1 MKSVRIMFSANQVSA
16 GNKLIVTVLLLPVI
30 LTGCTYST
38 TLSPPADS
46 RNIHFSATVPADLES
61 LPLSAMYR
69 SNKCT
74 RTRTSGSGK
83 SYEVPGFNSAKYPL
97 SVTASGDVTADI
109 PVNGGGYCDW
119 QLSNIKFEVRLK
131 NSQMIDSEI
140 TTNHGF
146 KTVLVTD
153 NNAPQ
158 AFNGGYI
165 PRSGDFSES
174 LVLFPLISEVFLGN
188 PRKVFWLIGESDT
201 LTYRLSG
208 TDNVHLTVNYESNM
222 LSRWIDV
229 KEKKEGNS
237 PIMTY
242 PNGEIDPDPEIFPNY
257 KKLLKIREERKN
269 HVQR

>member
-1 MKSVRIMFSANQVSA
+1 MNLQNSLR
-16 GNKLIVTVLLLPVI
+16 LTVLLPAVI
-30 LTGCTYST
+30 LTGCAYST
-38 TLSPPADS
+38 TLSPPTDS

-69 SNKCT
+69 SEKCT
-74 RTRTSGSGK
+74 RNRTSGSGK

-97 SVTASGDVTADI
+97 SITATGDVSADI

-119 QLSNIKFEVRLK
+119 QLSNIKFEVQLK
-131 NSQMIDSEI
+131 NPQMIDSGI

-146 KTVLVTD
+146 ETVFITD

-165 PRSGDFSES
+165 SHQGDFGES
-174 LVLFPLISEVFLGN
+174 LLLFPLISELFLG
-188 PRKVFWLIGESDT
+188 KHEKIFWLISESDSR
-201 LTYRLSG
+201 TYRLSG
-208 TDNVHLTVNYESNM
+208 TDNVHLTVNYERDM
-222 LSRWIDV
+222 LSRWTGV

-242 PNGEIDPDPEIFPNY
+242 PNGEIDPDPEIYPNY
-257 KKLLKIREERKN
+257 KKLLKIREERKSN
-269 HVQR
+269 VQR

>member
-1 MKSVRIMFSANQVSA
+1 MSLQTNLRLTA
-16 GNKLIVTVLLLPVI
+16 LLPAVI
-30 LTGCTYST
+30 LTGCSYST

-69 SNKCT
+69 SKKCT

-97 SVTASGDVTADI
+97 SVTANGDVTADI
-109 PVNGGGYCDW
+109 PVSGGGYCDW
-119 QLSNIKFEVRLK
+119 QLSNIKFEVKLK
-131 NSQMIDSEI
+131 NPQMIESGI
-140 TTNHGF
+140 TDNFGF
-146 KTVLVTD
+146 KTIFITD
-153 NNAPQ
+153 NNSPQ
-158 AFNGGYI
+158 EFNGGYV
-165 PRSGDFSES
+165 PHKGDFRES
-174 LVLFPLISEVFLGN
+174 LLLFPLIRERFLG
-188 PRKVFWLIGESDT
+188 KHEKIFWLIGKSDT

-208 TDNVHLTVNYESNM
+208 TDNVHLTVNYERDM
-222 LSRWIDV
+222 LSRWTGV

-242 PNGEIDPDPEIFPNY
+242 PNGEIDPDTEILPDY
-257 KKLLKIREERKN
+257 KKLLKIREERKT